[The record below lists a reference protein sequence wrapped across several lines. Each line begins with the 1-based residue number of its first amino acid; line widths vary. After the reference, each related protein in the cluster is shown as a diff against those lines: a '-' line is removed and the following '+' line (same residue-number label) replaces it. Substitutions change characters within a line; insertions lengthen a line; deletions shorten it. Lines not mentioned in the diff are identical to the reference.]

1 MKKTRVTWAIVIAI
15 AGLLV
20 SVISLS
26 VNITQNRYNVRG
38 VDSSSQWKTGFQ
50 KNQTVC
56 AIETKKHW
64 TKGSV
69 KYGVNQ
75 TSGTVKTK
83 YSIYSKKNNDRYVL
97 MYKDGYTSRNN
108 TYYGEFYGHYAGGKD
123 KFSYKLEKKNNKNVK
138 SQLIV
143 DLFVIYQ

>member
-1 MKKTRVTWAIVIAI
+1 
-15 AGLLV
+15 
-20 SVISLS
+20 
-26 VNITQNRYNVRG
+26 QNRYNVRG

-143 DLFVIYQ
+143 DLFVI